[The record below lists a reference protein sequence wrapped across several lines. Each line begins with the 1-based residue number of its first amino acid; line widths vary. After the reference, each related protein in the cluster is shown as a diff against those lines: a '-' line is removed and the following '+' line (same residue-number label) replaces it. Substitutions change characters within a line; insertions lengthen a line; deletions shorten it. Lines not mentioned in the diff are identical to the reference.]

1 MMSAKAKVLL
11 NKRDLFSLLQ
21 IGDKTLLTQ
30 LKRGNRPMSNKAI
43 KYSKMFTFP

>member
-30 LKRGNRPMSNKAI
+30 LKRRNRPMSTESNKI
-43 KYSKMFTFP
+43 Q

>member
-1 MMSAKAKVLL
+1 MILEKAKVLL

-30 LKRGNRPMSNKAI
+30 LKRGNRPMSTESNKI
-43 KYSKMFTFP
+43 Q

>member
-30 LKRGNRPMSNKAI
+30 LKRGNRPMSNESNKI
-43 KYSKMFTFP
+43 Q